1 MGVYQLNK
9 ENASLTEQQ
18 FSDRLMGC
26 KERMY
31 RIAYS
36 YVKNQQDALE
46 IISEASYKAFLSY
59 KKLESLDYIETWIA
73 RIVINCAIDHLR
85 RKKKYTYIEDS
96 QQSLTSADSNVS
108 LEEKMDLY
116 EALEVLKPE
125 ERSFIILKFFEGQRF
140 KDIAEVLSLS
150 ENTVKTK
157 FYRILNKL
165 KLQLTEKEG

>member
-1 MGVYQLNK
+1 
-9 ENASLTEQQ
+9 
-18 FSDRLMGC
+18 MGC

-46 IISEASYKAFLSY
+46 IVSEASYKAFLSY
-59 KKLESLDYIETWIA
+59 KKLESLDYVETWIA

-96 QQSLTSADSNVS
+96 QHSLTSADSNIS

-125 ERSFIILKFFEGQRF
+125 ERSFIILKFFEDQRF

-150 ENTVKTK
+150 ENTVKSK

-165 KLQLTEKEG
+165 KLQLTKKEG

>member
-9 ENASLTEQQ
+9 ANASLTEQQ

-46 IISEASYKAFLSY
+46 IVSEASYKAFLSF
-59 KKLESLDYIETWIA
+59 KKLESLDYVETWIA

-96 QQSLTSADSNVS
+96 QHSLTSADSN
-108 LEEKMDLY
+108 MY

-150 ENTVKTK
+150 ENTVKSK

-165 KLQLTEKEG
+165 KLQLTRKEG